1 MQSPEKQRS
10 PREAGHGAHAGRLG
24 ASRDYTMAAALYLA
38 SVAMEA
44 AQAQLEAWARLTDEP
59 SPLSG
64 AAARRRCRAC
74 RAPAGGSAPD
84 RSPFGG

>member
-59 SPLSG
+59 H
-64 AAARRRCRAC
+64 
-74 RAPAGGSAPD
+74 
-84 RSPFGG
+84 

>member
-10 PREAGHGAHAGRLG
+10 PREAGHGARAGRLG

-59 SPLSG
+59 HWAVVDAADLLN
-64 AAARRRCRAC
+64 AARAVLE
-74 RAPAGGSAPD
+74 GS
-84 RSPFGG
+84 R